1 MSGSPPDPVDLRALE
16 PPEPLVRVLASLEA
30 DPAGPHRFL
39 FDREPLPLY
48 ALLRREGWRH
58 EVRDDE
64 RGFELTVF
72 RDVNKP

>member
-1 MSGSPPDPVDLRALE
+1 MTPPEPVDLRALE
-16 PPEPLVRVLASLEA
+16 PPEPLLRVLAALEA
-30 DPAGPHRFL
+30 NIVGPHRFL
-39 FDREPLPLY
+39 FDREPRPLY

-58 EVRDDE
+58 ELRDDE

>member
-1 MSGSPPDPVDLRALE
+1 MSATPPEAIDLRTLE
-16 PPEPLVRVLASLEA
+16 PPEPLVRVLAALEA

-39 FDREPLPLY
+39 FDRAPLPLY
-48 ALLRREGWRH
+48 ALLRREGWIH
-58 EVRDDE
+58 ELRDDE

>member
-1 MSGSPPDPVDLRALE
+1 MSATPPEAIDLRALE
-16 PPEPLVRVLASLEA
+16 PPEPLVRVLAALEA

-39 FDREPLPLY
+39 FDRAPLPLY
-48 ALLRREGWRH
+48 ALLRREGWIH
-58 EVRDDE
+58 ELRDDE